1 MGGRGAS
8 SNISSVPTS
17 NRMPKINSGD
27 KEIDRITK
35 RLLNDK
41 EMQKTA
47 FSERTQKRLGVM
59 QDAKKDI
66 SRLSKQ
72 KDGLFSNV
80 VFGSKASADK
90 LKSLKNE
97 YKNIDKVTEHNI
109 KQRDYWTEKGKEWSK
124 KDPTRIEKKKWG
136 DEIVYSARSQDAF
149 FKASSLNNIITHSAG
164 RKESLERQIK
174 GYYSDYEK
182 KAKSD
187 VERAYK
193 LKNYAKKQKKK

>member
-8 SNISSVPTS
+8 SSISSVPTS
-17 NRMPKINSGD
+17 DRMPKINSGD

-41 EMQKTA
+41 EIQKTA
-47 FSERTQKRLGVM
+47 FSERTQKRVGVM

-72 KDGLFSNV
+72 KDGMFSDV
-80 VFGSKASADK
+80 VFRSKVSADK

-97 YKNIDKVTEHNI
+97 YKNIDKVTAESI
-109 KQRDYWTEKGKEWSK
+109 KQRDYWTQKGKEWSE
-124 KDPTRIEKKKWG
+124 KDPTRIEQRTWG
-136 DEIVYSARSQDAF
+136 NEVIYSKRSEDAF

-193 LKNYAKKQKKK
+193 LKNYAKTQKKK